1 MATRMAMMTMTM
13 RSSMIV
19 KAGVSLLD
27 CLVDSLLVGLVGV
40 LEAVLLCLILVL
52 FIGLIL
58 A

>member
-1 MATRMAMMTMTM
+1 MATKIAIITITM
-13 RSSMIV
+13 RSSMMV
-19 KAGVSLLD
+19 KAGVSLL
-27 CLVDSLLVGLVGV
+27 VGLAGA

>member
-13 RSSMIV
+13 RSSMMV
-19 KAGVSLLD
+19 KAGVSL
-27 CLVDSLLVGLVGV
+27 VDSLLVDLAGA

-58 A
+58 T

>member
-13 RSSMIV
+13 RSSMMV
-19 KAGVSLLD
+19 KAGVSLL
-27 CLVDSLLVGLVGV
+27 VGLAGA

-58 A
+58 T